1 MNLTVP
7 EVQLYIKKELGFPV
21 VNVELMD
28 EHYIQC
34 IDDALRIFNNWASA
48 IELRVAYNQSE
59 AVVLDLGS
67 SVRGVLE
74 VKMLYPETTRSGSNA
89 DPEADAE
96 EEGKSIVGTSTI
108 SDRVNIFEM
117 MYRMV
122 FPKFPISDWYMYRSF
137 FEMFQKVRGT
147 DPDWKWDKFN
157 HKLYVDCWT
166 GPYDIYYVVA
176 ADLTLDSIN
185 SGESAYLQMF
195 LDLVCARA
203 KLMLARIRGKF
214 GNSIPAPDGQISID
228 ASDLRQEGMDK
239 EKEVIERL
247 KSKAK
252 FSCVGII
259 G

>member
-1 MNLTVP
+1 MELTVP
-7 EVQLYIKKELGFPV
+7 EIGLYIKKELGYPV

-28 EHYIQC
+28 EHIIQS
-34 IDDALRIFNNWASA
+34 IDDALRIFNNWTSSV
-48 IELRVAYNQSE
+48 ELRVAYNQQD

-67 SVRGVLE
+67 EVRGVLE
-74 VKMLYPETTRSGSNA
+74 VKMLYPETQRAGTA
-89 DPEADAE
+89 VDPDE
-96 EEGKSIVGTSTI
+96 ESAGQPIVGSSTL

-137 FEMFQKVRGT
+137 YEMFQKVRGT
-147 DPDWKWDKFN
+147 DPDWKYDKFN

-176 ADLTLDSIN
+176 SDLTLESLS
-185 SGESAYLQMF
+185 SGESQYTQMF

-203 KLMLARIRGKF
+203 KLILSRIRGKF
-214 GNSIPAPDGQISID
+214 GNSIPAPDGQISTD
-228 ASDLRQEGMDK
+228 ADILRQEGIEK
-239 EKEVIERL
+239 EKEVVDRL
-247 KSKAK
+247 RGKAK